1 MRIPGAL
8 VALLLVAGVAALAQ
22 QPAVKPA
29 AKTASMTG
37 MDSAGMSMAGMNMA
51 HMEMVSQVQEPK
63 GSASA
68 GPQEAPV
75 VREGDT
81 PAYHRALP
89 KNGAKG
95 LPPTLDPKSFN
106 DPRVQAAY
114 AMAAKVRAVL
124 YQQPCYCHCDNEVGH
139 HSLLDCFAG
148 EHASICQTCMMEGVY
163 AYQQVQAGK
172 SATQI
177 RAAIER
183 GAWKTINLNSLLLGT
198 QVY

>member
-1 MRIPGAL
+1 MRNPGAL
-8 VALLLVAGVAALAQ
+8 LTLLLAVGAVAWAQ
-22 QPAVKPA
+22 QPAAQPATQPAVPA
-29 AKTASMTG
+29 A
-37 MDSAGMSMAGMNMA
+37 MAHMNMA
-51 HMEMVSQVQEPK
+51 HMAMVSQVQEPK
-63 GSASA
+63 GSPSA

-81 PAYHRALP
+81 PAYHRSLP
-89 KNGAKG
+89 KDGMKG
-95 LPPTLDPKSFN
+95 LPPTLDPKMFN

-114 AMAAKVRAVL
+114 AMASKVRAVL

-163 AYQQVQAGK
+163 AYQQAKAGK
-172 SATQI
+172 SAAAI

-183 GAWKTINLNSLLLGT
+183 GAWKTINLNNLLLGV